1 MSKEITS
8 KNIYNFFEGNSRMIL
23 DKLGI
28 TSTHIE
34 EQVAHRLLTC
44 KDDCVIAGKCKVCT
58 CPLPNRAFST
68 SSCNKERFPDL
79 MNEENW
85 NNYKTKNNIE

>member
-28 TSTHIE
+28 TATHIE
-34 EQVAHRLLTC
+34 EQIAYRLLVC

-58 CPLPNRAFST
+58 CPLPNRAFS
-68 SSCNKERFPDL
+68 SASCNLERFPDL
-79 MNEENW
+79 MSEEDW
-85 NNYKTKNNIE
+85 NKYKKTNGIK